1 MRSALW
7 MSLAA
12 TLARA
17 SCSDRAR
24 PLTTDPAAE
33 SGRTGVEIGTAG
45 DGGRPRPTRITA
57 RHILVMHRGSERV
70 PQSITRSAPE
80 AQARAREALRRAL
93 AGEDFATLVT
103 EYSDEPGAAERGGSL
118 GEFRQG
124 QMVRPFEDA
133 AFALEPNTVCPEVI
147 ETVFGYHVIQRTQ

>member
-7 MSLAA
+7 MSLAV

-24 PLTTDPAAE
+24 PVTTDPNAVA
-33 SGRTGVEIGTAG
+33 SGPGVEIGTAG
-45 DGGRPRPTRITA
+45 DGGRPRPSRITA
-57 RHILVMHRGSERV
+57 RHILVMHRGSDRA
-70 PQSITRSAPE
+70 PPGITRSRDE
-80 AQARAREALRRAL
+80 ARTRAAEAMRRVQ
-93 AGEDFATLVT
+93 AGEDFAELAR
-103 EYSDEPGAAERGGSL
+103 EYSDEPGAGERGGSL

-133 AFALEPNTVCPEVI
+133 AFALEVGAVCPELI
-147 ETVFGYHVIQRTQ
+147 ETPFGFHVIQRTR